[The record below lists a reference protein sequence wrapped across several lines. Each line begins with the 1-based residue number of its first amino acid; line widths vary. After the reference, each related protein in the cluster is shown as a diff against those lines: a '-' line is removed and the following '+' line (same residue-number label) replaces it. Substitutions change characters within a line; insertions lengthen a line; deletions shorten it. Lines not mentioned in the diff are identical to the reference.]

1 MQKKAAVDIGS
12 NSIRYLGPNGERRLI
27 TTRLAENII
36 STGKLSDAAIER
48 SIAALKELAAL
59 AAAQDAKPYAYAT
72 SAVRDAK
79 FGSRER
85 FLALAGEIMPVRVL
99 SGEEEATFARIGAGI
114 ADKPDWGLIDLG
126 GGSCQLISEGFAVS
140 APMGCVRAKDICD
153 KESDGSYESMR
164 EAVFGACKGLFRFP
178 RIRITDWIGVG
189 GTITTLAALSLGL
202 EEYDEHAVE
211 SILLTRERIEL
222 LSKSC
227 TKRGTGRAAAI
238 RCLQSGMMLLY
249 PARWCCFTLCRAW
262 AYARCIP
269 ARRTGWTGIINIYVK
284 ICDILRGIMYNQIV
298 P

>member
-164 EAVFGACKGLFRFP
+164 EAVFKACEGLFRFP

-202 EEYDEHAVE
+202 EEYDANAVE
-211 SILLTRERIEL
+211 STLLTRERIEL
-222 LSKSC
+222 LSKNC
-227 TKRGTGRAAAI
+227 MKPAMRRAAAI
-238 RCLQSGMMLLY
+238 RCL
-249 PARWCCFTLCRAW
+249 
-262 AYARCIP
+262 
-269 ARRTGWTGIINIYVK
+269 
-284 ICDILRGIMYNQIV
+284 
-298 P
+298 

>member
-1 MQKKAAVDIGS
+1 MHKKAAVDIGS

-48 SIAALKELAAL
+48 SIDALKELAAI
-59 AAAQDAKPYAYAT
+59 AAAQGAKPYAYAT

-140 APMGCVRAKDICD
+140 APM
-153 KESDGSYESMR
+153 
-164 EAVFGACKGLFRFP
+164 
-178 RIRITDWIGVG
+178 
-189 GTITTLAALSLGL
+189 AAS
-202 EEYDEHAVE
+202 
-211 SILLTRERIEL
+211 
-222 LSKSC
+222 
-227 TKRGTGRAAAI
+227 
-238 RCLQSGMMLLY
+238 
-249 PARWCCFTLCRAW
+249 
-262 AYARCIP
+262 
-269 ARRTGWTGIINIYVK
+269 ARRTYAIKNRTGHTNPCARPCSRRAK
-284 ICDILRGIMYNQIV
+284 GCSAS
-298 P
+298 PA